1 MHHPTTK
8 DRLSS
13 LLNQL
18 FTIADLAIS
27 QFITTTKEY
36 ACRSIDFFSQIPWSA
51 SSLSWSSRP
60 GLTTFPQSSNVL
72 M

>member
-18 FTIADLAIS
+18 FIIADLAIS

-36 ACRSIDFFSQIPWSA
+36 ACRSIDSFLKYLGVLQVC
-51 SSLSWSSRP
+51 L
-60 GLTTFPQSSNVL
+60 GLPDQV
-72 M
+72 